1 MLRQGRS
8 RLRQRCILLQG
19 RQLLPRQGWQGLRN
33 DVEGPEWQDD
43 LLCWRQVPDDVE
55 RQKRQELLWR
65 QDVRTSASRSLMALV
80 ALPTR

>member
-1 MLRQGRS
+1 
-8 RLRQRCILLQG
+8 
-19 RQLLPRQGWQGLRN
+19 
-33 DVEGPEWQDD
+33 
-43 LLCWRQVPDDVE
+43 VPDDVE